1 MTIEPG
7 RILVADDNLI
17 NLKLLRRMLEEQGHR
32 VATAEHGQAALE
44 LLHAEAFDLLLLD
57 ILMPELDGY
66 QVLAQ
71 MQADPILRY
80 IPVIVISAVDE
91 LDSVVRCIE
100 MGAEDYLPKLLN
112 RVILRARISAC
123 LEKKRLRDK
132 EQLYLKGLERELAI
146 GRQIQAGFLPDRLPQ
161 PSGWELAARLQ
172 PAREVGGDF
181 YDAFPLAQDQKV
193 GLVVAD
199 VSGKGVGAALFM
211 TLFRTLIRATSNL
224 DSFTH
229 RSDGAFAVVDR
240 SDGGSTSVATLQS
253 TFALTNNYI
262 ADTHRQSH
270 MFVTLFFGILDLTSG
285 ALSYINGGHNPPM
298 IVGPAGVKAYLNPTG
313 PVVGLF
319 GGIDFRVQ
327 EIHLEPGDTL
337 FAFTDGVTDARNPSG
352 EFFSEERLMA
362 LLAQPAVSASDLLD
376 RIEADLQAHIAGA
389 SQFDDVTMLAMRRLN
404 TSEPGVHIGL
414 THSLGLTD

>member
-1 MTIEPG
+1 MTMEHG

-17 NLKLLRRMLEEQGHR
+17 NLKLLRRMLEEQGHS

-44 LLHAEAFDLLLLD
+44 LLRAEAFDLLLLD

-71 MQADPILRY
+71 MQADPILRH

-100 MGAEDYLPKLLN
+100 MGAEDYLPKLFN

-146 GRQIQAGFLPDRLPQ
+146 GREIQAGFLPDRLPQ

-181 YDAFPLAQDQKV
+181 YDAFPLAQGRKI

-224 DSFTH
+224 DAFTH
-229 RSDGAFAVVDR
+229 RSDGALR
-240 SDGGSTSVATLQS
+240 SW
-253 TFALTNNYI
+253 
-262 ADTHRQSH
+262 
-270 MFVTLFFGILDLTSG
+270 
-285 ALSYINGGHNPPM
+285 
-298 IVGPAGVKAYLNPTG
+298 IV
-313 PVVGLF
+313 
-319 GGIDFRVQ
+319 Q
-327 EIHLEPGDTL
+327 
-337 FAFTDGVTDARNPSG
+337 
-352 EFFSEERLMA
+352 M
-362 LLAQPAVSASDLLD
+362 
-376 RIEADLQAHIAGA
+376 ADLPV
-389 SQFDDVTMLAMRRLN
+389 S
-404 TSEPGVHIGL
+404 P
-414 THSLGLTD
+414 HSKARSR

>member
-1 MTIEPG
+1 MTTEHG

-17 NLKLLRRMLEEQGHR
+17 NLKLLRRMLEEQGHS

-71 MQADPILRY
+71 MQADPILRH

-100 MGAEDYLPKLLN
+100 MGAEDYLPKLFN

-224 DSFTH
+224 DAFTH
-229 RSDGAFAVVDR
+229 
-240 SDGGSTSVATLQS
+240 
-253 TFALTNNYI
+253 
-262 ADTHRQSH
+262 HRQSH
-270 MFVTLFFGILDLTSG
+270 MFVTLFFGILDPTTG

-298 IVGPAGVKAYLNPTG
+298 IVGPAGVKAYLDPTG

-389 SQFDDVTMLAMRRLN
+389 SQFDDVTMLAMRRLPAQTMPN
-404 TSEPGVHIGL
+404 RRDQLQAIHAGDV
-414 THSLGLTD
+414 